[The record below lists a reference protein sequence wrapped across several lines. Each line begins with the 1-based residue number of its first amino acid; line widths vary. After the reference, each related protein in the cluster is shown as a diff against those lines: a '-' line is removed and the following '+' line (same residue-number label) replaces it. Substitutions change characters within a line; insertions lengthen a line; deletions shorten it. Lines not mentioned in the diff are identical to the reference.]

1 MFKTIPRKVSDYLR
15 DKHRQILNDY
25 RDLEGKY
32 REQCGY
38 IALDIAKLLL
48 ESGYRPYIMEAKQ
61 EVQDNNFLKVIPL
74 VPKIYKGRVKWS
86 VHQVCCCK
94 GLAFDPVIGKPV
106 KISEYTKEIFGE
118 KIPMEVVIPF
128 ERIEEF
134 IERFRSN

>member
-1 MFKTIPRKVSDYLR
+1 MILPKSVSQYLSE
-15 DKHRQILNDY
+15 KHKQIRNDY
-25 RDLEGKY
+25 RDIEGKY
-32 REQCGY
+32 SEQCGH

-48 ESGYRPYIMEAKQ
+48 ESEYKPYIMEAKQ
-61 EVQDNNFLKVIPL
+61 EVQDDDFLKVIPL

-86 VHQVCCCK
+86 AHQVCCCNK
-94 GLAFDPVIGKPV
+94 LAFDPVIGKPV

-128 ERIEEF
+128 GRIEEF